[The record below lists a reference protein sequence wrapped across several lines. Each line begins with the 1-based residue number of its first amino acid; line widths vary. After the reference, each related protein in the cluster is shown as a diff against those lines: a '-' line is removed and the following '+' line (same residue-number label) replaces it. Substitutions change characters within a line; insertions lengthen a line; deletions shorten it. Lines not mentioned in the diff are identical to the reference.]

1 MGMSL
6 AHTKRQGTKDWVG
19 FQVGTID
26 YALDIH
32 RVREVVRPLPCMTL
46 PNLPQGVNGV
56 AEFRGRM
63 IPVIDLRKRFG
74 IVDENPG
81 RQGRWIVVPD
91 GERLVA
97 LAVDRVTEVFG
108 RQLASPREIPSIIQS
123 SNRAAIASAYFY
135 LGHLVFVV
143 AVDDLI
149 DVTRQLDVSA
159 LQLASRDAEET
170 RK

>member
-46 PNLPQGVNGV
+46 PHLPLGVSGV
-56 AEFRGRM
+56 AEFRGRV
-63 IPVIDLRKRFG
+63 IPVIDLRQRFG
-74 IVDENPG
+74 VVDANPG
-81 RQGRWIVVPD
+81 QHGRWIVVPD

-108 RQLASPREIPSIIQS
+108 RQLASPREMPAIMQS
-123 SNRAAIASAYFY
+123 SDRAAIASAYFY
-135 LGHLVFVV
+135 QGHLVFVV
-143 AVDDLI
+143 SVDDLI
-149 DVTRQLDVSA
+149 DVTRQLDVSV
-159 LQLASRDAEET
+159 LQLASREAQEP
-170 RK
+170 